1 MIRYALNCAKGHSF
15 ESWFQSA
22 DAFDALAE
30 RGMLSCAVCG
40 GAEVSKA
47 IMAPKVAKGGVA
59 KGEAEAPPA
68 GPLSAPASPAEQA
81 LAEIRRKV
89 EENSDYVGDSFA
101 SEVRAIQD
109 GEAPDRPIWGE
120 ARLPEAKALIE
131 EGAPV
136 APLPFMP
143 PRKVN

>member
-1 MIRYALNCAKGHSF
+1 MIRYALNCSNGHSF

-22 DAFDALAE
+22 AAFDALAE

-40 GAEVSKA
+40 GSGVSKA
-47 IMAPKVAKGGVA
+47 IMAPRVAT
-59 KGEAEAPPA
+59 GEATETTAATEA

-81 LAEIRRKV
+81 MAEIRKKV
-89 EENSDYVGDSFA
+89 EENADYVGDTFA
-101 SEVRAIQD
+101 KEVRAIQD

-131 EGAPV
+131 EGAPI

>member
-1 MIRYALNCAKGHSF
+1 MIRYALNCAEGHSF

-22 DAFDALAE
+22 DAFDALDE
-30 RGMLSCAVCG
+30 RGLLTCAVCG
-40 GAEVSKA
+40 GGQVSKA
-47 IMAPKVAKGGVA
+47 IMAPRVAKS
-59 KGEAEAPPA
+59 EAEADSA

-81 LAEIRRKV
+81 MAEIRKKV
-89 EENSDYVGDSFA
+89 EENADYVGDTFA
-101 SEVRAIQD
+101 AEVRAMQN